1 MANAWREHVKKTMT
15 EMKAK
20 AKGGKVMLKDVLKAA
35 GKTYK
40 RTGKP
45 AAKKTQKR
53 KASRKRRRSGKK

>member
-1 MANAWREHVKKTMT
+1 
-15 EMKAK
+15 
-20 AKGGKVMLKDVLKAA
+20 VLKAA

-53 KASRKRRRSGKK
+53 KASKKRRRSGKK